1 MKNWLKN
8 NKYKII
14 ILPAVLLVGIF
25 IGGCTSSE
33 TRANSQDVLKEN
45 VLKEQ
50 NRTTNLA
57 NSDIVVDKKTHVEYL
72 VIDSMDDRGGVS
84 ITPRL
89 DTNGK
94 PMIEK

>member
-33 TRANSQDVLKEN
+33 TRANSQDVLKE
-45 VLKEQ
+45 Q

-72 VIDSMDDRGGVS
+72 VIDSMDDHSMDDRGGVS

-89 DTNGK
+89 NSDGK

>member
-1 MKNWLKN
+1 MIQFIKK

-14 ILPAVLLVGIF
+14 ILPAILLVGIF

-33 TRANSQDVLKEN
+33 TRANSQDVLKE
-45 VLKEQ
+45 Q
-50 NRTTNLA
+50 NRTTDLA

-72 VIDSMDDRGGVS
+72 VIDSLDNRGGVS

-94 PMIEK
+94 PIIKH

>member
-1 MKNWLKN
+1 MIQFIKN

-25 IGGCTSSE
+25 IGGCTDSE
-33 TRANSQDVLKEN
+33 MRADSQDVLKE
-45 VLKEQ
+45 Q
-50 NRTTNLA
+50 HQTTDLA
-57 NSDIVVDKKTHVEYL
+57 NSDVVVDKKTHVEYL
-72 VIDSMDDRGGVS
+72 VIDGMDTRGGVS

-94 PMIEK
+94 PIIKH

>member
-1 MKNWLKN
+1 MLNFIKKNKF
-8 NKYKII
+8 KII

-33 TRANSQDVLKEN
+33 TRANSQDVLKE
-45 VLKEQ
+45 Q
-50 NRTTNLA
+50 NRTTDLA

-72 VIDSMDDRGGVS
+72 VIDSMGGGVS

-94 PMIEK
+94 PIIKH